1 MSGKKSKKIYVKKSK
16 NEYFD
21 TFSKISN
28 KKSDSMF
35 QKEDMGV
42 TLALLVKA
50 SASQADV
57 QRFKPH
63 LGHIWLS

>member
-1 MSGKKSKKIYVKKSK
+1 MSGKKSKKSYVKKSK

-28 KKSDSMF
+28 EKSDSMF

-42 TLALLVKA
+42 TLAQLVKA
-50 SASQADV
+50 SAGQADV

-63 LGHIWLS
+63 LWHIWLS